1 MEMKVTERLAA
12 IREEAVA
19 QMPVLA
25 QSTQIGTATYVVATA
40 NGYAKVAVSAIK
52 DAEYDPEAARA
63 EYVAHLEEMAEKARL
78 KAEAKA
84 AKEAEK
90 AAKKAEKE

>member
-1 MEMKVTERLAA
+1 MEMKVTERMNA
-12 IREEAVA
+12 IREEAVS
-19 QMPVLA
+19 QMPVLENA
-25 QSTQIGTATYVVATA
+25 TQIGTATYIVATSH
-40 NGYAKVAVSAIK
+40 GYAKVTVSAVK
-52 DAEYDPEAARA
+52 DPEYNPDEARA
-63 EYVAHLEEMAEKARL
+63 DYVAHLEEMAEKARL